1 MSNKKFI
8 IGAAIGA
15 IAGAV
20 AGILLAPKSGSETR
34 KIIGDKAK
42 YYGKKGGEFLK
53 KETVATQAIVKDQ
66 ASTAKRIIKKVAD
79 KVSSKLA

>member
-1 MSNKKFI
+1 MNNKKFI
-8 IGAAIGA
+8 FGAALGVAAGA
-15 IAGAV
+15 I

-42 YYGKKGGEFLK
+42 YYSKKGGAFLK
-53 KETVATQAIVKDQ
+53 KETVATQAVMRDQ
-66 ASTAKRIIKKVAD
+66 ASTAKRLIKKVAD